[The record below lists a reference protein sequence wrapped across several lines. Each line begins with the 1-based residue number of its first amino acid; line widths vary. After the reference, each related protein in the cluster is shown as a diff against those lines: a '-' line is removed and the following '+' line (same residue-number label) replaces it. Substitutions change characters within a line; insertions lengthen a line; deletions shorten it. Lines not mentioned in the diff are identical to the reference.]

1 MQARERLREAGVG
14 PLASFLPTAVF
25 LVGCGTVLAKNSWY
39 YFEESPPAICQRIY
53 YDSATFIAAPE
64 LSRYISDHSSP
75 ASRVAILGF
84 EPEIYFYAQRHAAS
98 GYIHMY
104 DITSPAAHAGE
115 MKQEMLHEVETAQPE
130 FVLDVHDRLS
140 WSVGF
145 SPETQRIHEW
155 LEQYLKSGNY
165 RRVAVAENVA
175 GQIVYRWE
183 LEATG
188 YSPASEVYICVYQRK
203 L

>member
-1 MQARERLREAGVG
+1 
-14 PLASFLPTAVF
+14 
-25 LVGCGTVLAKNSWY
+25 
-39 YFEESPPAICQRIY
+39 
-53 YDSATFIAAPE
+53 
-64 LSRYISDHSSP
+64 
-75 ASRVAILGF
+75 
-84 EPEIYFYAQRHAAS
+84 
-98 GYIHMY
+98 
-104 DITSPAAHAGE
+104 
-115 MKQEMLHEVETAQPE
+115 
-130 FVLDVHDRLS
+130 
-140 WSVGF
+140 VGF

-188 YSPASEVYICVYQRK
+188 YSPASEGYICVYQRK

>member
-1 MQARERLREAGVG
+1 VG

-39 YFEESPPAICQRIY
+39 YFEESPPAICLRIY

-75 ASRVAILGF
+75 ATRVAILGS
-84 EPEIYFYAQRHAAS
+84 EPEIYFYAHRHSAS
-98 GYIHMY
+98 GYIYMY
-104 DITSPAAHAGE
+104 DITSAAVHAAA
-115 MKQEMLHEVETAQPE
+115 MKQEMFREIEAARPE
-130 FVLDVHDRLS
+130 FVVDVHDQLS

-145 SPETQRIHEW
+145 SPEEQRIHEW
-155 LEQYLKSGNY
+155 LDQFLKSGNY
-165 RRVAVAENVA
+165 QRVAVAENVA
-175 GQIVYRWE
+175 GQIVYRWNSD
-183 LEATG
+183 AAG
-188 YSPASEVYICVYQRK
+188 YSPASEFYVFVYQRK